1 MNRHTHT
8 IPASYFE
15 RLYEVEQDPW
25 NFETSAYEHSKYGA
39 TIAALTRLHYR
50 RGLEVG
56 CSIGVFTA
64 LLAHRCEHLL
74 AIDVSHRA
82 LNVATERCRGFANVK
97 FEKRNVPAD
106 WPRGAFDLI
115 VLSEIIYYLDPADV
129 SGLADRVRGS
139 VDPGGQVL
147 LVHWLGSTDY
157 PLTGDDAAE
166 LFMRALGRS
175 VHRFRHVRTEAY
187 RLDSLAVV

>member
-1 MNRHTHT
+1 
-8 IPASYFE
+8 
-15 RLYEVEQDPW
+15 
-25 NFETSAYEHSKYGA
+25 
-39 TIAALTRLHYR
+39 
-50 RGLEVG
+50 
-56 CSIGVFTA
+56 
-64 LLAHRCEHLL
+64 
-74 AIDVSHRA
+74 
-82 LNVATERCRGFANVK
+82 
-97 FEKRNVPAD
+97 
-106 WPRGAFDLI
+106 
-115 VLSEIIYYLDPADV
+115 
-129 SGLADRVRGS
+129 VRGS